1 MCVCVSTGCG
11 DCRRGGSRQPV
22 SPRGVVDV
30 HCVPQVAL
38 GAAVTRR
45 RRRDINSHVVPA
57 VVVQRSSRPGVDQ
70 QRPGRGPEGPRSP
83 SPRGGGGSVED
94 VAQLAG
100 REFDGEE
107 DATDCAD
114 ITATDQAA
122 TRPRARYQAFR
133 LNGLHLHTQQS
144 RTHTSQGRPSQ
155 WQITNST
162 QARTGRFC

>member
-1 MCVCVSTGCG
+1 MDAAAPAPEPWKRGC
-11 DCRRGGSRQPV
+11 C
-22 SPRGVVDV
+22 
-30 HCVPQVAL
+30 
-38 GAAVTRR
+38 
-45 RRRDINSHVVPA
+45 
-57 VVVQRSSRPGVDQ
+57 
-70 QRPGRGPEGPRSP
+70 PEGRRSP

-133 LNGLHLHTQQS
+133 LNGLHLYTQQS
-144 RTHTSQGRPSQ
+144 RTHTSHGRPSQ
-155 WQITNST
+155 WQMTNST